1 MIRDL
6 LKWIVPGL
14 AIVLAGSTLT
24 LAMTSARI
32 AGDVASQST
41 AMVQRAGFDWAELSF
56 ATRDVTLSGTT
67 TDQAYVD
74 AAVKRLA
81 LIPGIRSVQA
91 DVTLAPPLTPF
102 RLDAALNDGAITLSG
117 GVPDEKTR
125 KDLLARANLQQGAL
139 ELRSGMPDRRA
150 WIAGAQFAIDQ
161 LQYFDQGTTTLADLT
176 VDIAG
181 RAKSERD
188 YRDLL
193 IVMRAGPP
201 AGVAL
206 GQVEI
211 IPALISPYQ
220 WSASSDGSRIEIT
233 GYIPDH
239 LLAERY
245 RTAAT
250 SGLQIA
256 TGLSLGSGEPIGF
269 AELSQTLVEQLSRL
283 EYGKASIVDG
293 QSSLAGAPRTLEIA
307 QAVTEAL
314 QPSGSIVVL
323 EPPRIDDYW
332 VSATLQAG
340 GTLVFDGYAPD
351 AVTRDGLQ
359 QRPGADTQYL
369 QLGRGA
375 PERYQSAMDFGLS
388 ALARMREGRFALQE
402 NRLTLS
408 GTALSGDDYQ
418 GLLAALSSE
427 VPQGFTLAP
436 AEILAPAATPYRW
449 SATKP
454 SAGPIILSGMV
465 PQPDAKLS
473 LLAAAGPSAT
483 DALAYASGEP
493 RNFLAT
499 AQTGIALLRWLADG
513 QVVFDGTGWTVTGSA
528 KSAIDKAA
536 LEADFASRQLAASG
550 WSMAVASPPPA
561 LATVAAPA
569 AAPEPAYRWSATKL
583 PTGAITLAGRVPAA
597 TLKRILAERAGD
609 QVTDETTIDPA
620 APNGFTQDALAA
632 MKALANVSD
641 GLASF
646 DGDRW
651 RIDGNLVE
659 ARSADAIDTALAGA
673 ATPATDWRLTLLP
686 PPAMA
691 ETAPAAPVA
700 VAPEPAV
707 APLVVAPIAA
717 PAATP
722 TAVDPAYA
730 FAVRLSADGSLIF
743 SGQVPSDAA
752 LQSLLAIAD
761 GDTAAVSIAAGAPDA
776 FLASAETGLA
786 ALRQLGSGELGFADG
801 AWQLTG
807 IVPDAAVRD
816 AVTAAVAADT
826 ATTWSVN
833 LEMPAPAV
841 AAPVGAPP
849 LAEQSTAKVDVS
861 ACASPIADF
870 SGRNAIL
877 FQSGAALIADASE
890 LALDELMILLNACPE
905 AVIYVEGHTDADGDA
920 RQNLGLSVARAEA
933 VVNALTA
940 RGANPARLYAVGYG
954 ETRPI
959 ADNATAAGKRQN
971 RRIVVTVSDAH
982 F

>member
-24 LAMTSARI
+24 LAMTSTRI

-41 AMVQRAGFDWAELSF
+41 AMAQRAGFDWAELSF
-56 ATRDVTLSGTT
+56 ATRDVTVSGTT

-74 AAVKRLA
+74 AAVQRLA
-81 LIPGIRSVQA
+81 LVPGVRSIHA
-91 DVTLAPPLTPF
+91 DVTLAPSLAPF
-102 RLDAALNDGAITLSG
+102 RLEAALSDGTVALSG

-125 KDLLARANLQQGAL
+125 QLLLARADLQQADL

-161 LQYFDQGTTTLADLT
+161 LRYFDQGTTMLADLS
-176 VDIAG
+176 VDITG
-181 RAKSERD
+181 RAKSERA

-201 AGVAL
+201 AGVTL
-206 GQVEI
+206 GKVEI

-239 LLAERY
+239 LLAERF

-250 SGLQIA
+250 SGLEVA
-256 TGLSLGSGEPIGF
+256 TGLSLGSGEPAGF

-293 QSSLAGAPRTLEIA
+293 QSTLAGAPRTLEIA

-314 QPSGSIVVL
+314 QPAGSIVVL

-340 GTLVFDGYAPD
+340 GKVVFDGYAPD
-351 AVTRDGLQ
+351 AATRDGLQ

-375 PERYQSAMDFGLS
+375 PERYQSAVDFGLS
-388 ALARMREGRFALQE
+388 ALARMSEGRFALQQKQ
-402 NRLTLS
+402 LTLS

-427 VPQGFTLAP
+427 VPQGFTLASS
-436 AEILAPAATPYRW
+436 EILAPAATPYLW

-454 SAGPIILSGMV
+454 FTGPITLSGMV
-465 PQPDAKLS
+465 PQPEAKLA
-473 LLAAAGPSAT
+473 LLGAAGPSAT

-536 LEADFASRQLAASG
+536 LEADFASRQLAGSG

-561 LATVAAPA
+561 VATVAVPA
-569 AAPEPAYRWSATKL
+569 ASVEAPYRWSATKL
-583 PTGAITLAGRVPAA
+583 PNGAITLTGRVPAE
-597 TLKRILAERAGD
+597 TLKRILADRAGD

-620 APNGFTQDALAA
+620 APDGFTQDALAA

-673 ATPATDWRLTLLP
+673 ATPALDWRLTLLP
-686 PPAMA
+686 PPAIA
-691 ETAPAAPVA
+691 EAAPA
-700 VAPEPAV
+700 EPAA
-707 APLVVAPIAA
+707 APLVVAPTAA
-717 PAATP
+717 PPPTP
-722 TAVDPAYA
+722 VTVDPAYA
-730 FAVRLSADGSLIF
+730 FSVRLSADGSLIF

-761 GDTAAVSIAAGAPDA
+761 GDTAAVSIAAGAPDT
-776 FLASAETGLA
+776 FLASAEIGLA
-786 ALRQLGSGELGFADG
+786 ALRQLTASELNFAAS

-807 IVPDAAVRD
+807 VAPDTATRD
-816 AVTAAVAADT
+816 TVTAKIAADT
-826 ATTWSVN
+826 TATWSVK
-833 LEMPAPAV
+833 LETPAPAV
-841 AAPVGAPP
+841 APPVAAPP
-849 LAEQSTAKVDVS
+849 VVEPSSEKVDIS
-861 ACASPIADF
+861 ACAGPIADF

-877 FQSGAALIADASE
+877 FQSGAALIADESE
-890 LALDELMILLNACPE
+890 LALDELVILLNACPE
-905 AVIYVEGHTDADGDA
+905 AVIQVEGHTDADGDA
-920 RQNLGLSVARAEA
+920 QQNLGLSVARAEA

-954 ETRPI
+954 ESQPI